1 MTVPQ
6 QKASL
11 LEYPADGEEKKSPEV
26 SSSCSLCIFES
37 VLTGRLTRTD
47 DLFPQ
52 VHHLCQ
58 LQCSECPK
66 GDDRE
71 PTCVSARFSSHH
83 SGAPSGDH
91 RHRRRSATA
100 KKPLNAPCLQQK
112 NKALP
117 PSIHPVRRSPSLL
130 FPNDTTTSSVLP
142 LTHVLQPQC
151 PPLDVPLIERP
162 QPMTTDGISSLHFH
176 FHPFFSQ
183 VLALDE
189 LQGTARLV
197 LRATRS
203 PPLRQPIL

>member
-11 LEYPADGEEKKSPEV
+11 LKYPADGEEKKSPEV

-37 VLTGRLTRTD
+37 VLIGRLTRTD

-71 PTCVSARFSSHH
+71 PPCVSARFSSHH
-83 SGAPSGDH
+83 FGAPNGDH

-100 KKPLNAPCLQQK
+100 KRPLSAPCLQHKTKLCLQASIPFADPQASYFRMTPQLPACSPLTTYW
-112 NKALP
+112 NPSALLWMCP
-117 PSIHPVRRSPSLL
+117 WLKDHNWWRLMVFHPSISIFTPS
-130 FPNDTTTSSVLP
+130 FPKCLP
-142 LTHVLQPQC
+142 
-151 PPLDVPLIERP
+151 
-162 QPMTTDGISSLHFH
+162 
-176 FHPFFSQ
+176 
-183 VLALDE
+183 
-189 LQGTARLV
+189 
-197 LRATRS
+197 
-203 PPLRQPIL
+203 